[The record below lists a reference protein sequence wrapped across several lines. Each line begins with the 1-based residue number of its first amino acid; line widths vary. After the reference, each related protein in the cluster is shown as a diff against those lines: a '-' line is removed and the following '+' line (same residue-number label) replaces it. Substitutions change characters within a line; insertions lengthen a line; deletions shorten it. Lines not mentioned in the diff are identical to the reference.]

1 MYLYFQNNIKFNYI
15 FYNYNFIITI
25 EDKYYF
31 FIYFKY

>member
-15 FYNYNFIITI
+15 FSTI